1 MTKVE
6 ERLKGKVFVT
16 AGTHEVG
23 YTWRE
28 KQFERQDVWETSLRD
43 SQEVHLAGG
52 LPRLRTVSVA
62 RPVQRQGREQIRR
75 AASASS
81 CAVRRRRP
89 TSRRAP
95 SASSRR

>member
-1 MTKVE
+1 MPKIE

-28 KQFERQDVWETSLRD
+28 RQFERQDVWETSLRD

-52 LPRLRTVSVA
+52 MPRL
-62 RPVQRQGREQIRR
+62 GR
-75 AASASS
+75 
-81 CAVRRRRP
+81 
-89 TSRRAP
+89 
-95 SASSRR
+95 